1 MNENELRAVTGTIFN
16 IQHFCIHDGP
26 GIRTNVF
33 VKGCPLHCIWCA
45 NPESQSRYPQLMYR
59 ADSCV
64 GCGACAAVCPQAAIS
79 PVEKADTRH
88 GFRVR
93 TDRGKCSNCG
103 ACVSV
108 CKAKA
113 REISGRTVTVGEVF
127 DEVAGDALFYG
138 EDGGITVTGGEA
150 LAQPE
155 FTKALLTLCKSAG
168 ITTCIETCGFAR
180 WEIMEPI
187 LRLTDVVLYDI
198 KETNPVRHKEYTGV
212 DNTLILDNLKKVNDS
227 MDCEIWVRV
236 PTIPGYNDETENLN
250 DLGKFVSVN
259 LNHCTQV
266 HLLPFHK
273 LGLGKLEQLEAE
285 RNFSS
290 EVPKDAYME
299 QLRDI
304 VRSFGLICK

>member
-1 MNENELRAVTGTIFN
+1 MNETELRAVTGTIFN

-304 VRSFGLICK
+304 VRSYGLICK

>member
-304 VRSFGLICK
+304 VRSYGLICK